1 MPGRKI
7 FSASHSVGRSFAAA
21 TPGRRTTREAGR
33 RTSEQEAALEVRQTA
48 RQVRTPAPHTQ
59 ASPAAA
65 IAEAVRDRDER
76 VLRRLLA
83 RFAEQAAI
91 ADLPALRDAID
102 TRQHDDRPPGVG

>member
-1 MPGRKI
+1 M
-7 FSASHSVGRSFAAA
+7 S
-21 TPGRRTTREAGR
+21 RRR
-33 RTSEQEAALEVRQTA
+33 ALEARQTA
-48 RQVRTPAPHTQ
+48 RQVRTPDPHAQ
-59 ASPAAA
+59 ASLVAA

-102 TRQHDDRPPGVG
+102 TTGQHGDRPPGTR

>member
-1 MPGRKI
+1 MP
-7 FSASHSVGRSFAAA
+7 
-21 TPGRRTTREAGR
+21 
-33 RTSEQEAALEVRQTA
+33 QTA
-48 RQVRTPAPHTQ
+48 GQARTPDPHSQ
-59 ASPAAA
+59 ASLAAA

-102 TRQHDDRPPGVG
+102 TSSRHGGHLPGV